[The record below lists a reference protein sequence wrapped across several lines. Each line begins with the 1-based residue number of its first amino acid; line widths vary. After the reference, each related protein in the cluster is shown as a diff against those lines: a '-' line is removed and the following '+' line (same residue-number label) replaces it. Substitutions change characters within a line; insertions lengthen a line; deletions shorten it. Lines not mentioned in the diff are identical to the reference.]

1 VPFPR
6 EAVQPEVAGELDP
19 AYRFGPSKDSREEPP
34 MEAELEH
41 TVALV
46 TGASGGIG
54 RATAVELARRGA
66 DVAVHYLRNEAGAR
80 DTVAAIGGGGRAAQA
95 FRADVS
101 RREDVLALVEAV
113 LERFSRI
120 DVLVNNAGDLVE
132 RQPLREMSE
141 DLWRQVIDLNL
152 TSTFFVSQAAAA
164 GMVSRQ
170 RGTIVNMS
178 SLAAHN
184 GGGPGALAYGAAK
197 GGVISLTKAMAKEL
211 APHGVRVNCVAPG
224 LIGETQFHA
233 RYTSPEVFAA
243 TAKGVP
249 LGRAGT
255 PEEVARVIAFLAGPD
270 SAYLTGETIEING
283 GLLMR

>member
-1 VPFPR
+1 
-6 EAVQPEVAGELDP
+6 
-19 AYRFGPSKDSREEPP
+19 
-34 MEAELEH
+34 MESEFEH

-66 DVAVHYLRNEAGAR
+66 DVAVHYLRNEAGATE
-80 DTVAAIGGGGRAAQA
+80 TVAAISALGRAAQA

-101 RREDVLALVEAV
+101 RREDVLALVDAV
-113 LERFSRI
+113 LKRFSRI
-120 DVLVNNAGDLVE
+120 DVLVNNAGDLIE
-132 RQPLREMSE
+132 RRPLVEMSE

-152 TSTFFVSQAAAA
+152 TSTFFVSQAAAP
-164 GMVSRQ
+164 GMVERK

-184 GGGPGALAYGAAK
+184 GGGPGALAYAAAK
-197 GGVISLTKAMAKEL
+197 GGIISLSKAMAKEL

-233 RYTSPEVFAA
+233 RYTSPEVFEA
-243 TAKGVP
+243 TARSVP

-255 PEEVARVIAFLAGPD
+255 PEDVARVIVFLAGPG

>member
-1 VPFPR
+1 M
-6 EAVQPEVAGELDP
+6 ETDL
-19 AYRFGPSKDSREEPP
+19 KD
-34 MEAELEH
+34 

-54 RATAVELARRGA
+54 RATALELARRGA
-66 DVAVHYLRNEAGAR
+66 DVAVHYLRNEAGATE
-80 DTVAAIGGGGRAAQA
+80 TVAAIGVLGRAAHA

-101 RREDVLALVEAV
+101 RRDEVLVLVATV
-113 LERFSRI
+113 LKRFSRI

-132 RQPLREMSE
+132 RRPLLEMSE

-152 TSTFFVSQAAAA
+152 TSTFFVSQAAAP
-164 GMVSRQ
+164 GMVERK
-170 RGTIVNMS
+170 RGAMVNMS

-184 GGGPGALAYGAAK
+184 GGGSGALAYAAAK
-197 GGVISLTKAMAKEL
+197 GGVIALTKAMAKEL

-233 RYTSPEVFAA
+233 RYTSREVFEA
-243 TAKGVP
+243 TVRSVP

-255 PEEVARVIAFLAGPD
+255 PEEVARAIAFLAGPD

>member
-1 VPFPR
+1 
-6 EAVQPEVAGELDP
+6 
-19 AYRFGPSKDSREEPP
+19 
-34 MEAELEH
+34 MEADLKD

-54 RATAVELARRGA
+54 RAAAVELARRGA
-66 DVAVHYLRNEAGAR
+66 DVAVHYLSNEAGAA
-80 DTVAAIGGGGRAAQA
+80 DTVAAISGLGRAAQP

-101 RREDVLALVEAV
+101 RRDEVLALVDAV
-113 LERFSRI
+113 LRRFSRI
-120 DVLVNNAGDLVE
+120 DVLVNNAGDLIE
-132 RQPLREMSE
+132 RRPLVEMSE
-141 DLWRQVIDLNL
+141 ELWRQVIDLNL
-152 TSTFFVSQAAAA
+152 TSTFFVSQATAP
-164 GMVSRQ
+164 GMVERK

-184 GGGPGALAYGAAK
+184 GGGPGALAYAAAK

-233 RYTSPEVFAA
+233 RYTSREAFEA
-243 TAKGVP
+243 TAKSVP

-255 PEEVARVIAFLAGPD
+255 PEDVARVIVFLAGPD

>member
-1 VPFPR
+1 
-6 EAVQPEVAGELDP
+6 
-19 AYRFGPSKDSREEPP
+19 
-34 MEAELEH
+34 MESELEH

-66 DVAVHYLRNEAGAR
+66 DVAVHYLRNEAGATE
-80 DTVAAIGGGGRAAQA
+80 TVAAINALGRAAQA

-101 RREDVLALVEAV
+101 RREDVLALVDAV
-113 LERFSRI
+113 LKRFSRI
-120 DVLVNNAGDLVE
+120 DVLVNNAGDLIE
-132 RQPLREMSE
+132 RRPLVEMSE

-152 TSTFFVSQAAAA
+152 TSTFFVSQAAAP
-164 GMVSRQ
+164 GMVERK

-184 GGGPGALAYGAAK
+184 GGGPGALAYAAAK
-197 GGVISLTKAMAKEL
+197 GGVISLSKAMAKEL

-233 RYTSPEVFAA
+233 RYTSPEVFEA
-243 TAKGVP
+243 TARSVP

-255 PEEVARVIAFLAGPD
+255 PEDVARVIVFLAGPG
-270 SAYLTGETIEING
+270 SAYLTGETIELND

>member
-1 VPFPR
+1 
-6 EAVQPEVAGELDP
+6 
-19 AYRFGPSKDSREEPP
+19 
-34 MEAELEH
+34 MELEQ

-66 DVAVHYLRNEAGAR
+66 DVAVHYLRNEAGATE
-80 DTVAAIGGGGRAAQA
+80 TVAAINGRGRAAQT

-101 RREDVLALVEAV
+101 RREDVLAMVDAV
-113 LERFSRI
+113 LKRFSRI

-132 RQPLREMSE
+132 RRPLVEMSK
-141 DLWRQVIDLNL
+141 DLWGQVIDLNL
-152 TSTFFVSQAAAA
+152 TSTFFVSQVAAA
-164 GMVSRQ
+164 GMVLRK

-184 GGGPGALAYGAAK
+184 GGGPGALAYAAAK

-233 RYTSPEVFAA
+233 RYTSREVFEA
-243 TAKGVP
+243 TAKSVP